1 MEYFL
6 CKNCMSKNCMFTIC
20 EQAKARS
27 FWQMDKRAGESPSG
41 SGPSTGSDPE
51 FPGKKYLPRHCLKTI
66 RLPVGKQRPRK
77 AAMNS
82 MFSNM
87 SWWQDQNSDLSLT
100 SKLKLPALHRALSVK
115 GTRGSFPPQDLP
127 FHSHRLSFPL
137 ASAYPHI
144 AFPGREI
151 QHQPLGMCCNSL
163 PPEAGEGTQWLFW
176 VSSRPV
182 ILQLRLGPL
191 SLWPWWHFL
200 SYLALTYPTPL
211 WKRKIKT
218 HETQMGSCFSSSLLW
233 MVFFWST

>member
-1 MEYFL
+1 M
-6 CKNCMSKNCMFTIC
+6 C

-27 FWQMDKRAGESPSG
+27 FWQVDKRAGESPSG
-41 SGPSTGSDPE
+41 SVPSTGSDPE

-66 RLPVGKQRPRK
+66 RLPVRKQRPRK
-77 AAMNS
+77 AAMNI
-82 MFSNM
+82 MFNNM

-100 SKLKLPALHRALSVK
+100 SKVKLPALPHALRVK
-115 GTRGSFPPQDLP
+115 GTRRGSFTPQDLP

-137 ASAYPHI
+137 ASACPNI
-144 AFPGREI
+144 AFPGRDI
-151 QHQPLGMCCNSL
+151 SSTSPWVCAVILF
-163 PPEAGEGTQWLFW
+163 PPEAGEGTQWFFW

-182 ILQLRLGPL
+182 ILQLWLGPL

-200 SYLALTYPTPL
+200 SYLGLTYPIPL

-233 MVFFWST
+233 IVFFWST